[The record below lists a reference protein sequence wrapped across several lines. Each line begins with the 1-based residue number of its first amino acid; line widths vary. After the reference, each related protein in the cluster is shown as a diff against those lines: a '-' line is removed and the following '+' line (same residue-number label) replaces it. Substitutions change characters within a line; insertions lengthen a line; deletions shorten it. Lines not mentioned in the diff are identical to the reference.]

1 MFRPFLTSPIFCI
14 LSLMLLLPAR
24 SEETPVP
31 EKIEYNRDVRPILGD
46 SCFKCHGFDKNHRK
60 GDRRIDTR
68 EGALADID
76 GIKAIVPGDLKAS
89 ELYARIHSDDEEE
102 VMPPPKD
109 KRQLTVRQK
118 AILSRWI
125 EQGAEYQDH
134 WAYIKPTKPTPPD
147 ATQDVFTKNSID
159 RFVLAR
165 QIGLGLKP
173 GKEAD
178 RTALYR
184 RLSFDLLG
192 LPPKPEEVAA
202 FVQDNAA
209 DAYEKLVEKLL
220 ASPHYGER
228 MAVYWLDL
236 VRFADTAGY
245 HSDNPRNI
253 WPYRDWVINSFNEN
267 KRFDQFTIEQIA
279 GDMLPNSTKQ
289 QKIASAFNRLNMT
302 TEEGGAQPKQYESKT
317 VTDRV
322 KTVGTVWLAQTY
334 MCNECHDHKFDPVT
348 AKDFYRI
355 GAFFADIKEETIGRR
370 EQGIIVAPP
379 ELEKKLNDQSALVDR
394 LNQTLVSSTP
404 EIKAAQEEWEK
415 ETIKSEA
422 LVADWTPILPTEK
435 PAAENKSVYEVKQ
448 DILFVKEAA
457 DKEVIRIKAKIPLKH
472 ITAFRLDALAD
483 PALPASGPGRASNGN
498 FRLSEFSV
506 EQLLP
511 DGKLQPVVLQNAT
524 ATFDHSS
531 MSITQAIDGVTASAY
546 ENGWGLTAEEAGK
559 DHTACFETQ
568 EPLTGDGEINVV
580 FTLRFNYGGQHL
592 LGKFKLAATTT
603 EHPVRAPG
611 VKGAPHDVMEY
622 LAKPAS
628 ERTPDQV
635 ARIEGR
641 FREITPLLNTI
652 RQEHAEAKIKRDELE
667 SQVAR
672 CIVSERNETPR
683 VVRVLPRGD
692 WMNETGEI
700 VKPGVPAHLP
710 QPAVEG
716 RDLNRLDLAQWLVSR
731 DNPLTA
737 RVFVNRL
744 WKMFYGV
751 GLSKTLEDM
760 GTQGEWPAQQ
770 PLLDWLACEFMESGW
785 DVKHVVRLMVS
796 SGTYRLVS
804 QTTPEIQ
811 EHDPF
816 NRELTHQ
823 SPFRLDAEFVR
834 DNALAISGLLKTRI
848 GGPSV
853 KPYQPAGYWENLNF
867 PAREWANDQGE
878 NQWRRGLYTWWQR
891 SYLQPSML
899 AFDAPSR
906 EECSASRVNSN
917 IPQQALA
924 LLNDPTYVEAARA
937 FAARIMQEGGS
948 ETDARIAWACKQA
961 LVRDAQPDEIQ
972 ILRALF
978 EKQLAIYTK
987 DEGAAQEILKIGQA
1001 PVPQN
1006 LSKTELAAWTSVARA
1021 ILNLHETITRF

>member
-1 MFRPFLTSPIFCI
+1 
-14 LSLMLLLPAR
+14 MLLLSPAH
-24 SEETPVP
+24 SEEAPIP

-60 GDRRIDTR
+60 GDRRLDTR
-68 EGALADID
+68 DGALADID

-109 KRQLTVRQK
+109 ARQLTARQK

-134 WAYIKPTKPTPPD
+134 WAYIKPTKPTPPET
-147 ATQDVFTKNSID
+147 TQDGFTKNEID

-165 QIGLGLKP
+165 QTALGLKP

-178 RTALYR
+178 RATLYR
-184 RLSFDLLG
+184 RLSFDLTG
-192 LPPKPEEVAA
+192 LPPKPEEVAT
-202 FVQDNAA
+202 FVQDPAP
-209 DAYEKLVEKLL
+209 DAYDKLVEKLL

-245 HSDNPRNI
+245 HSDNPRNV

-267 KRFDQFTIEQIA
+267 KRFDQFTIEQLA
-279 GDMLPNSTKQ
+279 GDLLPDSTKQ

-302 TEEGGAQPKQYESKT
+302 TEEGGAQPKQYEAKT

-322 KTVGTVWLAQTY
+322 KAVGTVWLAQTY

-355 GAFFADIKEETIGRR
+355 GAFFADIKEEAIGRR
-370 EQGIIVAPP
+370 EPGIIVAPP
-379 ELEKKLNDQSALVDR
+379 ELEKKLNDQLALVDQ
-394 LNQTLVSSTP
+394 LNHKLGTSTP
-404 EIKAAQEEWEK
+404 EIEAAQKVWEGGA
-415 ETIKSEA
+415 IKPTTESKWVPLIPAEA
-422 LVADWTPILPTEK
+422 

-448 DILFVKEAA
+448 DVMQIKHAA
-457 DKEVIRIKAKIPLKH
+457 GSDVIRIKARLPLKS
-472 ITAFRLDALAD
+472 ITGIRLETLAD
-483 PALPASGPGRASNGN
+483 PTLPHSGPGYASNGN
-498 FRLSEFSV
+498 FRLTEFSV
-506 EQLLP
+506 EQIEK
-511 DGKLQPVVLQNAT
+511 DGKLKPVVLQNAT
-524 ATFDHSS
+524 ATFDHGN
-531 MSITQAIDGVTASAY
+531 MSVSQAIDGVTAAGY
-546 ENGWGLTAEEAGK
+546 DNGWGLTGEATGK
-559 DHTACFETQ
+559 NQTAYFETQ
-568 EPLTGDGEINVV
+568 TPASSEEDINLVV
-580 FTLRFNYGGQHL
+580 TLRFNYGGQHL
-592 LGKFKLAATTT
+592 IGKLKLAATDS
-603 EHPVRAPG
+603 EYPVRAPG
-611 VKGAPHDVMEY
+611 VKGAPDDV
-622 LAKPAS
+622 LGHLSKPAS
-628 ERTPDQV
+628 ERTQDERN
-635 ARIEGR
+635 RIASR
-641 FREITPLLNTI
+641 YREITPLLNSN
-652 RQEHAEAKIKRDELE
+652 RQELAEAKIIRDELE
-667 SQVAR
+667 AQVAR
-672 CIVSERNETPR
+672 CIVSERNDTPR

-716 RDLNRLDLAQWLVSR
+716 RDLNRLDLAQWIVSR
-731 DNPLTA
+731 ENPLTA

-744 WKMFYGV
+744 WKMFYGT

-760 GTQGEWPAQQ
+760 GTQGEWPVQQ

-785 DVKHVVRLMVS
+785 DMKHVVRLMVT
-796 SGTYRLVS
+796 SGTYRLS
-804 QTTPEIQ
+804 AQSSPEIT
-811 EHDPF
+811 ERDPF

-834 DNALAISGLLKTRI
+834 DNALAISGLLKTKI

-867 PAREWANDQGE
+867 PVREWKNDEGE

-906 EECSASRVNSN
+906 EECTAARVNSN

-948 ETDARIAWACKQA
+948 EIDARIAWACKQA
-961 LVRDAQPDEIQ
+961 LLREAHPDETK
-972 ILRALF
+972 ILRELF
-978 EKQLAIYTK
+978 EKQLTIYTK
-987 DEGAAQEILKIGQA
+987 NEAAAQEILKVGQA

-1006 LSKTELAAWTSVARA
+1006 LSKTELAAWTSVARS